1 MISRALSPQ
10 QILGCAET
18 VAHSVECEIGTSLR
32 VLVVTAMY
40 PHADNE
46 GSGAF
51 VEQQVE
57 QLRVLGHLVD
67 VLHFPGYRSRLEYL
81 KAAVEVFRRTRHK
94 RYSVVH
100 AHYGLTGLPALFRS
114 STPLVI
120 SLHGSDALIGW
131 RGPLLS
137 WVACKFADATIVA
150 SSKIA
155 RRIPGDVIPC
165 GVDLAV
171 FEPKPKAEA
180 RQRLKLE
187 LDRKYVLFPFNPI
200 RGIKRFDLASEAVAK
215 LADEGV
221 DIELL
226 TVSKIP
232 NREMPWYYSAADVMI
247 LCSNSEGSPTAVK
260 EALACNLPVVSTN
273 VGDVTEITQGIA
285 GVQLTEQTAASLAG
299 ALKQVLHPPAG
310 FVFNGRTAMERYSQ
324 PKMVQAILRVY
335 RRVIER
341 RTGAVAQAQ

>member
-1 MISRALSPQ
+1 MISRDLAPQ
-10 QILGCAET
+10 RMVRCAET
-18 VAHSVECEIGTSLR
+18 VAHPVECEIGTSLK

-40 PHADNE
+40 PHAGNE

-57 QLRVLGHLVD
+57 QLRALGHLVD
-67 VLHFPGYRSRLEYL
+67 VLHFAGYRSRLEYF
-81 KAAVEVFRRTRHK
+81 KAAVEVSRRTRRQ
-94 RYSVVH
+94 RYDVVH
-100 AHYGLTGLPALFRS
+100 AHYGVTGLSALFRNAA
-114 STPLVI
+114 PLVV

-131 RGPLLS
+131 HEPLISRIVCRL
-137 WVACKFADATIVA
+137 ADATIVA
-150 SSKIA
+150 SRKIA
-155 RRIPGDVIPC
+155 DRIPGDVIPC

-180 RQRLKLE
+180 RERLNLE
-187 LDRKYVLFPFNPI
+187 SRRKYILFPFNPA
-200 RGIKRFDLASEAVAK
+200 RSIKRFDLASGAVAK
-215 LADEGV
+215 LAGEGV

-232 NREMPWYYSAADVMI
+232 NREMPWYYSASDAMI
-247 LCSNSEGSPTAVK
+247 LSSDSEGSSTAVK
-260 EALACNLPVVSTN
+260 EALACNLPVVSTK

-285 GVQLTEQTAASLAG
+285 GVQLAEQTAASLAG
-299 ALKQVLHPPAG
+299 ALGRVLYPPAG

-324 PKMVQAILRVY
+324 PKTGEAILRVY

-341 RTGAVAQAQ
+341 WNRVAAWSR